1 MIPYDEVVYGSFWN
15 PLSFVSVIISLPDK
29 LTCLTFNLPRWSSVT
44 NPTLLDSNHV
54 FPPSFSQIC
63 DCPSTKLELSSCTW
77 TSKFV
82 WNFSPLFRIY
92 SLSNTY
98 LTAVTVLQSV
108 IWSARTYGASVF
120 SEFVPLE
127 VVYST
132 W

>member
-15 PLSFVSVIISLPDK
+15 PLPVVSDIISLPDK

-44 NPTLLDSNHV
+44 NPTLLDSNQV
-54 FPPSFSQIC
+54 FLPSNNQTC
-63 DCPSTKLELSSCTW
+63 DWPSTKLGLSACTF
-77 TSKFV
+77 TSNCV
-82 WNFSPLFRIY
+82 WNFSPLLRRY

-98 LTAVTVLQSV
+98 LTAVTVLQSE
-108 IWSARTYGASVF
+108 IWSARTYGANVF
-120 SEFVPLE
+120 SAFVPLE